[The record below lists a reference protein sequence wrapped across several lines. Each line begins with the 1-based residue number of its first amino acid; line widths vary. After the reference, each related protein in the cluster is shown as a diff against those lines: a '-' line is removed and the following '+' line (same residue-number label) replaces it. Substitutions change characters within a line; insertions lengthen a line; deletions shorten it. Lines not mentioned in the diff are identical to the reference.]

1 MNACRSLQTHRSV
14 FYSPAL
20 FCFCFFYLDHRLK
33 CINKLYLYGLE
44 INVEKHSASPH
55 EWEEVGIY
63 FK

>member
-1 MNACRSLQTHRSV
+1 MPVEACKLIDLYFIPLLCFV
-14 FYSPAL
+14 FV
-20 FCFCFFYLDHRLK
+20 FFYLDHRLK